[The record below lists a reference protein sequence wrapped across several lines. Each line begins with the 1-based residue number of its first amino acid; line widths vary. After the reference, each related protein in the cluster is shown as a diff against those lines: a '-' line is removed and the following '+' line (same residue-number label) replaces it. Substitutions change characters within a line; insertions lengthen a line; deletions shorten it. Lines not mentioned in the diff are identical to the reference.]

1 MTLSSDTDADMQGVQ
16 PGMENQDSFVEADFG
31 LIASD
36 ESSRV
41 LLPPPPRIAAR
52 IYRTGKA
59 GNERRRS
66 SAASSR
72 RTSISSAHSHHSHRS
87 YHRPQSTHVAQQLR
101 RASILE
107 SRKARLADRAA
118 HAEQVRL
125 RAAMAKAATS
135 RISTFEERFS
145 AAEKA
150 RQKYLAQVAAVC
162 AEEVRR
168 AKRVAEETKERREA
182 EGRKLRGEMQERL
195 AEAER
200 RRTEYQRQQLKRA
213 RTGSVP
219 RPGFDGIRRE
229 AALRTSAAPVVDPS
243 DAATTIQRA
252 WRRAQRRRAVA
263 DFVRLG
269 LTADA
274 VRSIGFEEVGALL
287 GEDRVLRCAARALRT
302 CEVQGA
308 DGLPLGERT
317 AVRTF
322 LSAYLILGHP
332 VQVLNQ
338 DGERERV
345 GHSGLGGGGEAG
357 SWLAGRQGADVDV
370 HLCRI

>member
-1 MTLSSDTDADMQGVQ
+1 MSDTDADMQGLR
-16 PGMENQDSFVEADFG
+16 PGVEKQDTFVEADFG

-36 ESSRV
+36 DSSRV

-52 IYRTGKA
+52 IYRSGKA
-59 GNERRRS
+59 GNDRRRS

-72 RTSISSAHSHHSHRS
+72 RTSMSSAHSHHSHRS
-87 YHRPQSTHVAQQLR
+87 YHRPQSAHVAQQLR

-135 RISTFEERFS
+135 RISTFEERFT

-182 EGRKLRGEMQERL
+182 EGRKLRGEMQDRL

-200 RRTEYQRQQLKRA
+200 RRTEYQRQQLKRGRA
-213 RTGSVP
+213 GSVP
-219 RPGFDGIRRE
+219 RPGCDGVRRE
-229 AALRTSAAPVVDPS
+229 GALRTSAAAPVVDPS
-243 DAATTIQRA
+243 EAATTIQRA
-252 WRRAQRRRAVA
+252 WRRAERRRAVTA
-263 DFVRLG
+263 FIRLG

-274 VRSIGFEEVGALL
+274 VRTIGFEEVGALL
-287 GEDRVLRCAARALRT
+287 GEDRVLCCASRALRA

-345 GHSGLGGGGEAG
+345 GRSGREAR
-357 SWLAGRQGADVDV
+357 LAARGRRG
-370 HLCRI
+370 